1 LKALNDTVEAVGQ
14 WKEENVPSI
23 SISSQQHA
31 KMILASFSTHL
42 IAICQLDCYEM
53 IHLHELEMFVIS
65 DGLQKV
71 EVSFIYLSSDFEK
84 IELG

>member
-14 WKEENVPSI
+14 WEEKFP

-53 IHLHELEMFVIS
+53 IHLHELDMFVIS

-71 EVSFIYLSSDFEK
+71 EVIFIYLSSDLK
-84 IELG
+84 RIELG